1 MAAIK
6 RVLITG
12 ASRGIGLELARHYKA
27 KGWLVIAAVRNPA
40 TAIELHE
47 LGLERIVAMDVID
60 ELSIDAAA
68 STIGP
73 DTPIDLLLNNAGIL
87 LGRSLTDA
95 TKENLL
101 RQFEVNTVGPFLVT
115 KAFLPNL
122 NAAVKTQGLA
132 IAAYITSKMGSIECN
147 VAGSCYG
154 YRASKTGLNSLIKS
168 LAIELGPKG
177 ISTLLLHP
185 GYVQTDMNDMRGELT
200 VAESIAGMAA
210 VLDTAKPGDNA
221 KYYDIDGSI
230 LPW

>member
-1 MAAIK
+1 MASMK

-87 LGRSLTDA
+87 L
-95 TKENLL
+95 
-101 RQFEVNTVGPFLVT
+101 VNTVGPFLVT

-210 VLDTAKPGDNA
+210 VLDTVKPGDNA